1 MNSITVT
8 AFGAPGSF
16 ARRVQENPAIAVSLL
31 HALRNSDALI
41 KTLWGFMKTGE
52 NEHQIRLITRQIDA
66 NAAAM
71 TDTAEP
77 STAVAPDLASLLT
90 PAIDVCLQRGFTRE
104 QIAAAI
110 LTGHPAPV
118 AGDFIVIHTNG
129 CFLRLDGPM
138 GWKWVTDVAKAQIWP
153 TEPNDVI
160 AHLALQNA
168 ARIERLSAY
177 RPASTIG
184 TTLDVTG

>member
-41 KTLWGFMKTGE
+41 RTLWGFMKTGE
-52 NEHQIRLITRQIDA
+52 NELQIRLITRQIDA

-71 TDTAEP
+71 TYTAEP
-77 STAVAPDLASLLT
+77 SAAAPDLASLLT

-110 LTGHPAPV
+110 LHPDKVHLDLPRTDGRPM
-118 AGDFIVIHTNG
+118 GDFING
-129 CFLRLDGPM
+129 MFRTLGAPPL
-138 GWKWVTDVAKAQIWP
+138 
-153 TEPNDVI
+153 
-160 AHLALQNA
+160 
-168 ARIERLSAY
+168 
-177 RPASTIG
+177 G
-184 TTLDVTG
+184 TTIDVTG